1 MYKRNF
7 LKTNRTRIQDK
18 YIVKHLKGF
27 KEYPD
32 SKDIIIPHLKDVINT
47 LGYDLNSEFIYAVDK
62 GEKYEWKTTINKK
75 FIKNMWSY
83 IYKKP
88 EMFYEHYLFE
98 DHILQHMFPLELKNK
113 SLKGD
118 IHYINHDMCGCNIKD
133 ISDILILDIDCHR
146 NNSLDVSNEY
156 NALYHYFK
164 KQFLYS
170 EISSEGSYHVFIKL
184 DKQYTL
190 YEKRQFFIK
199 IKQELNLYNTD
210 IPTKLRF
217 PFSYHYEPYKH
228 DGYFEI
234 YPVMDATKEI
244 IINYKEQK
252 GFNLQLKEKIEIPK
266 QTYKPSKIYGRQFK
280 SSLEHITPEQYLQ
293 STDIIISQNNRWL
306 PMLEI
311 CRISKFNNWSNEDT
325 LQIIRQLDTGSNDL
339 KKWNDSTLL
348 KNIQSIKD
356 NSLTYFQEHIS
367 HRPEKFISNIK
378 HIPKQILTIIENKK
392 LLNHIIEKSSYKL
405 TNINKHKFSI
415 CFKEFIGYMFYNTI
429 NKKTSDKTKYL
440 IGTQLSE
447 QYCIMLKQHYGHLFK
462 AFNPHEIIKCIL
474 QHSNL
479 FKQYKHNYRGW
490 LYNPDNPEFNFC
502 KQYDLSNNNKHYLL
516 DNSNI
521 LCYLLLNIIQS
532 TCFKVI
538 KQLNISKFFSKII
551 QNIKEIFDIN
561 DEDMFP
567 IPV

>member
-7 LKTNRTRIQDK
+7 LKTNRTKQDK
-18 YIVKHLKGF
+18 HFVKWLKEQT
-27 KEYPD
+27 KSAD
-32 SKDIIIPHLKDVINT
+32 LKHKLTIHLKDVINT
-47 LGYDLNSEFIYAVDK
+47 LGYDLNSEFIYAVSDCS
-62 GEKYEWKTTINKK
+62 KYRWLSTINKQY
-75 FIKNMWSY
+75 IKNIWSTKNKRY
-83 IYKKP
+83 EQIYEP
-88 EMFYEHYLFE
+88 YLFN
-98 DHILQHMFPLELKNK
+98 DHILEHIFPLELKNK
-113 SLKGD
+113 TNRGN
-118 IHYINHDMCGCNIKD
+118 IHYIEKDMCGCSVKD
-133 ISDILILDIDCHR
+133 ISDILILDIDCHD
-146 NNSLDVSNEY
+146 NKTLEPFNEF
-156 NALYHYFK
+156 NTLYHYFN

-170 EISSEGSYHVFIKL
+170 EISYEGSYHIYIKL
-184 DKQYTL
+184 DKQYTF
-190 YEKRQFFIK
+190 YERNQFLNK
-199 IKQELNLYNTD
+199 IKKELNLYKTEL
-210 IPTKLRF
+210 PTKLRF
-217 PFSYHYEPYKH
+217 PFSYHYEPYNPNT
-228 DGYFEI
+228 FEI
-234 YPVMDATKEI
+234 YNITQATVSI
-244 IINYKEQK
+244 INNYKEQE
-252 GFNLQLKEKIEIPK
+252 GFSLQLKEKIQLPK

-280 SSLEHITPEQYLQ
+280 SNIEHITPEQYLQ
-293 STDIIISQNNRWL
+293 STDITISQNNRWL

-311 CRISKFNNWSNEDT
+311 CRKSLFNDWSNEDT

-339 KKWNDSTLL
+339 KKWNDSILL

-356 NSLTYFQEHIS
+356 NSSTYFQEHIS

-378 HIPKQILTIIENKK
+378 HIPKQILTVIENKK
-392 LLNHIIEKSSYKL
+392 LLNQIIEKSGYKL

-429 NKKTSDKTKYL
+429 NKKTSNKTKYL

-474 QHSNL
+474 QHSSL

-516 DNSNI
+516 NNSNI

-532 TCFKVI
+532 ICFKVI

-551 QNIKEIFDIN
+551 QNIKEIFYIN